1 MCILLLLFFFSSPLF
16 HPVSLNVQ
24 VLSFLFSFCRL
35 LRRFSSLREIV
46 TIHFRYPASKRTLRI
61 DFYKFF
67 FVSPPCAVCYGV
79 EPLTSPSCVCVCV
92 RWTRSTVEFNS
103 SYFFLHPFLFP
114 PLFPRAI
121 LWGPLFPFVGDHG
134 IVNEAVQVDITY
146 C

>member
-1 MCILLLLFFFSSPLF
+1 MYTTIAFFFSSPLF

-24 VLSFLFSFCRL
+24 VLSFLFSFCQL

-67 FVSPPCAVCYGV
+67 FVSPLCSVCYGV
-79 EPLTSPSCVCVCV
+79 EPLTSPSCVCV
-92 RWTRSTVEFNS
+92 RWTRPNCRVQFILLLLAS
-103 SYFFLHPFLFP
+103 FFIS